1 MPIKMDINYRLEATI
16 EALHQET
23 EFYLKQSLKLDV
35 VSSQKTLESLE
46 TIEMRDM
53 TVIIVLN
60 GAIGFSIAFSFGRD
74 LSAEILR
81 IESAAY
87 GLVIKESE
95 YVKYIQA
102 AIAEMVNVIIGR
114 SCTLLQE
121 EGRLINITTPMVIEK
136 SGKLHRPKDASFS
149 QLTIKTNY
157 GEFDVNCIAPSIIFD
172 KNSAN
177 DLQGDR

>member
-1 MPIKMDINYRLEATI
+1 MDLNYRLEATI
-16 EALHQET
+16 EALQKET
-23 EFYLKQSLKLDV
+23 EIYLKDSLKLQV
-35 VSSQKTLESLE
+35 VSSQKTIETLE

-60 GAIGFSIAFSFGRD
+60 GAIGFSIAFSFNRA
-74 LSAEILR
+74 LSAEILK
-81 IESAAY
+81 IEMSAY
-87 GLVIKESE
+87 GLAIKESE
-95 YVKYIQA
+95 YVLYIQS
-102 AIAEMVNVIIGR
+102 AIAEMVNIIIGR

-121 EGRLINITTPMVIEK
+121 EGKLINITTPMVIEK
-136 SGKLHRPKDASFS
+136 TGKLHRPKDASFS

-177 DLQGDR
+177 NLQGDR